1 MDGLLCP
8 AGGLTLGGSVGA
20 PLGLEDAFHV
30 VTAQET
36 LAGIKCLLQRAS
48 RHQLLI
54 LVPEALRQAPL
65 HRLPESLRALSPL
78 P

>member
-1 MDGLLCP
+1 MDGLLRL

-36 LAGIKCLLQRAS
+36 LTGIKCLLQRAS
-48 RHQLLI
+48 SH
-54 LVPEALRQAPL
+54 PASDFGP
-65 HRLPESLRALSPL
+65 
-78 P
+78 